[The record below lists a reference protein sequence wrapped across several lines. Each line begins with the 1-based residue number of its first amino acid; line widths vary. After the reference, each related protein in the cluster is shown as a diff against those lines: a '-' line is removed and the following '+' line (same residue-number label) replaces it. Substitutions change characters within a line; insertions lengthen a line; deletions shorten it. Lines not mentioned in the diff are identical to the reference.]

1 MTGQLSALAQGK
13 AAGATGYTSKLL
25 KTGQTTQYNSELD
38 DGYYEVGVAKS
49 YTVNTSG
56 AQSGTTNVDL
66 AHYAGAAGA
75 IAFNNT
81 TKKITDSGNGLA
93 IFKTNDVILTDS
105 AANPGPFTV
114 TTGNVAGEIVCSG
127 ATFTDETPAGAVTIS
142 KREAMSNNTVL
153 DNNTGLEWMRYY
165 NTKMGS
171 SSNGRMPWTGK
182 LYDIFAWCAACNSAS
197 VGGHNDWRVPN
208 RFEAITLFT
217 FVGATIYPDSTAFPT
232 GFNNEFAFFSST
244 TYPQVTTYAY
254 TVTSKTGVFAQ
265 TSKTNETDCYCFLLV
280 RGGTA

>member
-1 MTGQLSALAQGK
+1 MTGQLSPLAQGK
-13 AAGATGYTSKLL
+13 AAGTAGYTSKLL

-66 AHYAGAAGA
+66 AHYASGAGA
-75 IAFNNT
+75 IAFNNS

-93 IFKTNDVILTDS
+93 IFKTNDVILTSS

-142 KREAMSNNTVL
+142 KREAISNNTVL
-153 DNNTGLEWMRYY
+153 DNNTGLTWLRYCPVKFGL
-165 NTKMGS
+165 T
-171 SSNGRMPWTGK
+171 SNGRMPWTGQ
-182 LYDIFAWCAACNSAS
+182 LYDAFQYCAQANAAN
-197 VGGHNDWRVPN
+197 VGGHNDWRIPN
-208 RFEAITLFT
+208 IIELFSAYS
-217 FVGATIYPDSTAFPT
+217 ATADGIIGFDATAFPSNY
-232 GFNNEFAFFSST
+232 GSYKWSSST
-244 TYPQVTTYAY
+244 KGDTTTNAMSGYAGLIA
-254 TVTSKTGVFAQ
+254 SHNKTPADAGYDMTF
-265 TSKTNETDCYCFLLV
+265 LV
-280 RGGTA
+280 RGGLS

>member
-13 AAGATGYTSKLL
+13 AAGTTGYTSKLL
-25 KTGQTTQYNSELD
+25 KTGQTTQYDSELD

-66 AHYAGAAGA
+66 AHYAGGAGA
-75 IAFNNT
+75 IAFNNS

-93 IFKTNDVILTDS
+93 MFKTNDVILTSS

-142 KREAMSNNTVL
+142 KREAISNNTVL
-153 DNNTGLEWMRYY
+153 DNNTGMTWLRY
-165 NTKMGS
+165 TSIKFGIA
-171 SSNGRMPWTGK
+171 SNGKMPWTDK
-182 LYDIFAWCAACNSAS
+182 LYDIFQWCAACNIAS
-197 VGGHNDWRVPN
+197 VGGYTDWRVPN
-208 RFEAITLFT
+208 SFEAFSIINFDKGYL
-217 FVGATIYPDSTAFPT
+217 DSTAFPT
-232 GFNNEFAFFSST
+232 LYSGEKHWTSST
-244 TYPQVTTYAY
+244 QDSYTPSKHYIELGYPRHYSANYAD
-254 TVTSKTGVFAQ
+254 
-265 TSKTNETDCYCFLLV
+265 NNYCFRLV

>member
-1 MTGQLSALAQGK
+1 MTGQLSPLAQGK
-13 AAGATGYTSKLL
+13 AAGTTGYTSKLL
-25 KTGQTTQYNSELD
+25 KTGQTTQYDSELD

-49 YTVNTSG
+49 YTVNTAGS
-56 AQSGTTNVDL
+56 QSGTTNVDL
-66 AHYAGAAGA
+66 AHYAGGAGA
-75 IAFNNT
+75 IAFNNS

-142 KREAMSNNTVL
+142 KREAHSNNTVL
-153 DNNTGLEWMRYY
+153 DNNTGITWLRYPSA
-165 NTKMGS
+165 KLGIA
-171 SSNGRMPWTGK
+171 SNGNMPLIGT
-182 LYDIFAWCAACNSAS
+182 LYDFYAWCAACNIAS

-208 RFEAITLFT
+208 VMELYSFAGFSYDT
-217 FVGATIYPDSTAFPT
+217 AAFPT
-232 GFNNEFAFFSST
+232 VVYLWSST
-244 TYPQVTTYAY
+244 TQASATTKAY
-254 TVTSKTGVFAQ
+254 YFDKYTNVINTYTKTAADLRG
-265 TSKTNETDCYCFLLV
+265 LLV